1 MFLQS
6 IQVQGKEYTLETGKW
21 AKQANGSVILRWGK
35 LVLMANA
42 TAASKAQE
50 GADFF
55 PLTVDYREKFYA
67 AGKIPGGYIKR
78 EGRPSDKEILTARLT
93 DRPLRPLFPENYF
106 NELQIF
112 ISVLSAEP
120 QQSSDVHAITAA
132 SAALIISD
140 IPFHEPVAGVRVV
153 RVNEEFILFPNAE
166 EQKQA
171 DLNLILAGSAQA
183 VTMIEGH
190 AKEVSEEDML
200 AAVKIG
206 HEEIRRLCLLQED
219 LRKQSG
225 KEKLPIPPTEDFS
238 ELKEKLRA
246 LAFEKIEQA
255 NITPEKQAR
264 QNNIDLVLSETLET
278 LEQELAQ
285 EKSSEEIETILQRSK
300 IILEELEVEVVR
312 NQIFH
317 QGIRADKRKLDE
329 VRPITIEVGVLPGV
343 HGSAIFTR
351 GETQSLGVVTL
362 GTGNDAQTVEDI
374 EATKDKN
381 FYLHYNFLPF
391 SVGEVR
397 RYGGPGRREIGHGNL
412 AENAI
417 AALIPSQEQF
427 PYVVRVVSE
436 ILESN
441 GSSSMATV
449 CSASL
454 SLMDAGVPIEKSIA
468 GIAMGLITNGE
479 QFAVLSDIAGLED
492 HFGDMDFKVAGTRNG
507 ITAFQMDLKING
519 IRYEIMEQA
528 LAQAKEGRLHILSIM
543 EESISQARKE
553 LSPAAPRITTLQIDK
568 ERIGELIGPG
578 GKNIRSIIEKTGVDI
593 NVNDDGL
600 VTIAGN
606 DQEASQ
612 LAEDL
617 ISGQFAEPELHTVYE
632 GTVKKITDFGA
643 FIEILPGR
651 EGLCHISKISH
662 QRVNKVSDVLKEGEQ
677 IKVKLIGIDRQGKL
691 SLSIK
696 DVEENN

>member
-6 IQVQGKEYTLETGKW
+6 IQVRENDYSLETGKW
-21 AKQANGSVILRWGK
+21 ARQANGSVVLRWGK

-112 ISVLSAEP
+112 ISVLSAEHG
-120 QQSSDVHAITAA
+120 QSSDVHAITVA
-132 SAALIISD
+132 SASLIISD
-140 IPFHEPVAGVRVV
+140 IPFHEPVAGVRVA
-153 RVNEEFILFPNAE
+153 RIAGKFILFPTTE
-166 EQKQA
+166 EQNQA
-171 DLNLILAGSAQA
+171 DLNLILAGSAKA

-200 AAVKIG
+200 AAVKVG
-206 HEEIRRLCLLQED
+206 HEEIRRLCQLQEE
-219 LRKQSG
+219 LRKQAG
-225 KEKLPIPPTEDFS
+225 KEKLPVEPVEEFA
-238 ELKEKLRA
+238 ELKEKLRTI
-246 LAFEKIEQA
+246 AFDKLEQA
-255 NITPEKQAR
+255 NTTPEKHAR
-264 QNNIDLVLSETLET
+264 QSSIDVIFQETM
-278 LEQELAQ
+278 
-285 EKSSEEIETILQRSK
+285 ETIEKEFSQDSSLEELEIILSQSK
-300 IILEELEVEVVR
+300 KILEELEIEVVR

-317 QGIRADKRKLDE
+317 QGLRADKRKLDE
-329 VRPITIEVGVLPGV
+329 VRPIAIEVGVLPGV
-343 HGSAIFTR
+343 HGSAVFTR

-374 EATKDKN
+374 ESTKDKN

-412 AENAI
+412 AENAV
-417 AALIPSQEQF
+417 AALVPSQEQF

-454 SLMDAGVPIEKSIA
+454 SLMDAGVPIKKSIA
-468 GIAMGLITNGE
+468 GIAMGLITNGD

-492 HFGDMDFKVAGTRNG
+492 HFGDMDFKVAGTRDG

-519 IRYEIMEQA
+519 IRYEIMEKA
-528 LAQAKEGRLHILSIM
+528 LAQAKEGRLHILSVM
-543 EESISQARKE
+543 EDSLGQARKE
-553 LSPAAPRITTLQIDK
+553 LSPVAPRITTLQIDK
-568 ERIGELIGPG
+568 DRIGELIGPG

-612 LAEDL
+612 MAEDL

-632 GTVKKITDFGA
+632 GTIKKITDFGA

-662 QRVNKVSDVLKEGEQ
+662 QRVNKVSDVLKEGEKV
-677 IKVKLIGIDRQGKL
+677 KVKLIGIDRQGKL

-696 DVEENN
+696 DVEDN